1 MRPKHFV
8 HGMVLSMAVAVGSG
22 FGSVAIA
29 AEDENDRPPSWIEQL
44 FGRDY
49 SIVAERHTLSGAS
62 EHGMVLIAQNLLDRG
77 VDINTRDGFGRTPLI
92 RASQLGNMQMVRYLL
107 DHEADL
113 RLEDYSGYT
122 ALHWAIHENRPEVVR
137 FLLRRGADPLTKSSA
152 KISPF
157 DVAKVKGRDHILPFL
172 ASTQG
177 TYTAVGRSDG
187 GQTDAHGL
195 DDIYQKEQKTEVPIQ
210 PSKASSS
217 RSVPNG
223 SAPVIEKSIA
233 APQKAPDL
241 PVAAPVQ
248 AAPELPKP
256 VEKKGGDSLDEL

>member
-1 MRPKHFV
+1 MRSKHFV
-8 HGMVLSMAVAVGSG
+8 YGVVLSMAVAIGSG

-29 AEDENDRPPSWIEQL
+29 AEDEGDRPPSWIEQL

-62 EHGMVLIAQNLLDRG
+62 EHGMVLIAQSLLDRG

-107 DHEADL
+107 DHEADF

-137 FLLRRGADPLTKSSA
+137 FLVKRGADPSTKSSA

-157 DVAKVKGRDHILPFL
+157 DVAKVKGRAHILPLL
-172 ASTQG
+172 AHTQG
-177 TYTAVGRSDG
+177 PRTAVDHSEGHQS
-187 GQTDAHGL
+187 DAHGL
-195 DDIYQKEQKTEVPIQ
+195 DDTYEKEPKIQVPVQ
-210 PSKASSS
+210 PSKASSTRAIS
-217 RSVPNG
+217 NG
-223 SAPVIEKSIA
+223 PAPVIEKTIA

-241 PVAAPVQ
+241 PVAPPVQ
-248 AAPELPKP
+248 AAPEAPKP
-256 VEKKGGDSLDEL
+256 VENTGGDSLDQL